1 MHRCYHCFIEFE
13 DHLAHCPA
21 CGSPPIT
28 APREPVYLAPGTLLA
43 ERYLIGDTEGA
54 GGFGIVYR
62 AWDTKLSTTVAV
74 KEFFASRLMTRAQGE
89 RMVIVN
95 RKGQE
100 EYAYRKERFLAEA
113 RHMAKFAGH
122 RSIPTVYEYFE
133 ENDTAYIVM
142 ELLEGMA
149 LNEYLAENGGKLE
162 PDLALMITEEVG
174 QALISLHG
182 AGIIH
187 RDVAPDNIFLCTGR
201 EIRVKLMDLGAA
213 KLAEAEDEVIDIIL
227 KPGYSPPEQYD
238 NSKNIGPWTD
248 IYALGASLYVMLT
261 GVKPE
266 ESTNRKISDTLP
278 YPRQLDTDI
287 PENTSNAIMKAMA
300 VDRHLRFQKVEDFL
314 AALAGKKRVTTVEKE
329 KKRRA
334 LRRLISILA
343 ACLAIGAIGTGVW
356 QYYKAQNAQVELE
369 AATISFWYPLEV
381 GSGRQEALE
390 AVLAD
395 FKEKFP
401 VVTVEARGIPAA
413 DYDAEL
419 KRAAAEDRLPQLF
432 YSSGASEA
440 VLAAALS
447 VDKVLNS
454 EQAGECLYLEQ
465 YDGYYPTK
473 KQIPLGFELPVAAVI
488 TGGPVALAYDKNF
501 FATPAD
507 FGGETII
514 TLDTRHEALMTKNYD
529 TATFSRELAGFM
541 NNEANSSPVLFTSTM
556 ALQEVRE
563 TLTFYTKRFVFP
575 EGEKIYGRFLYEWSL
590 GPGSKAEEAAAER
603 LLAWMLGNVY
613 QNTLM
618 ISEAFDGELP
628 INETCLMAK
637 LETRYL
643 QPLKEIY
650 RRILFER

>member
-1 MHRCYHCFIEFE
+1 MNRCYHCFIEYE
-13 DHLAHCPA
+13 KNLPACPV
-21 CGSPPIT
+21 CGSPLMSV
-28 APREPVYLAPGTLLA
+28 PREPVYLSPGTRLA
-43 ERYLIGDTEGA
+43 ERYIIGDTEGA

-62 AWDTKLSTTVAV
+62 AWDNKLGTIVAV
-74 KEFFASRLMTRAQGE
+74 KEFFASCLMTRAQGE
-89 RMVIVN
+89 KQVIVT

-113 RHMAKFAGH
+113 RNMAKFSGH
-122 RSIPTVYEYFE
+122 RSIPDVYEFFE
-133 ENDTAYIVM
+133 ENGTAYIVM

-162 PDLALMITEEVG
+162 TDLAIMIAEEVSN
-174 QALISLHG
+174 ALISLHG

-213 KLAEAEDEVIDIIL
+213 RLEDASDEVIDIIL
-227 KPGYSPPEQYD
+227 KPGYSPAEQYD
-238 NSKNIGPWTD
+238 NSKTIGPWTD
-248 IYALGASLYVMLT
+248 IYALGASLYMMLT

-278 YPRQLDTDI
+278 YPRELNGEI
-287 PENTSNAIMKAMA
+287 PEQVSNTVMKAMA

-314 AALAGKKRVTTVEKE
+314 QALRGKKRVTTVEKE
-329 KKRRA
+329 KKRRSM
-334 LRRLISILA
+334 RRLFSILA
-343 ACLAIGAIGTGVW
+343 ACLVLTALGIGVW
-356 QYYKAQNAQVELE
+356 QYFEAQNAQVDLKE
-369 AATISFWYPLEV
+369 ASIRLWYSFEE
-381 GSGRQEALE
+381 GDGRGDAL
-390 AVLAD
+390 ASVLAD

-401 VVTVEARGIPAA
+401 KVSVELKGIPAA
-413 DYDAEL
+413 EYEAEL
-419 KRAAAEDRLPQLF
+419 SKAAAEGRLPHLF
-432 YSSGASEA
+432 ASSGLPAALLEQARSVEA
-440 VLAAALS
+440 VLKA
-447 VDKVLNS
+447 
-454 EQAGECLYLEQ
+454 EQAGECLYLDQ

-473 KQIPLGFELPVAAVI
+473 KQIPLAFELPVAAVI
-488 TGGPVALAYDKNF
+488 TGGPVSLAYDEDF

-529 TATFSRELAGFM
+529 TAIFSRELAGFM

-603 LLAWMLGNVY
+603 LLAWMLGSVY

-618 ISEAFDGELP
+618 ISEASGGELP
-628 INETCLMAK
+628 LNETCLLAK

-643 QPLKEIY
+643 LPLKEIY
-650 RRILFER
+650 KRIVFER